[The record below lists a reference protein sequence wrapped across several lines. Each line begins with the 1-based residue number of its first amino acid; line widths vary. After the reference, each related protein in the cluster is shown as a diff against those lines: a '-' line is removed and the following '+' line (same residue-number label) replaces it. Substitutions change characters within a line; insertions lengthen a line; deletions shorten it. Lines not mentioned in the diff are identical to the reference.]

1 MAKISLN
8 IQSATELLLKNMQN
22 TNLQRHC
29 FAVGKTLAAF
39 YDFYVGDGREVG
51 VLTREEWEI
60 IGTLHD
66 ADWEITTDTPDKHTI
81 VLLDWLEQY
90 DAPEEMLNVFRSHNN
105 PHTHLREPETLLEWT
120 LECCDE
126 LTGFIVAVTLVRP
139 EKQLLLVEATS
150 VLKKFKQKEFARQVS
165 REQIAQC
172 ETKLNIPFEKF
183 VEITLTAMQKDHEL
197 LGL

>member
-1 MAKISLN
+1 MQKIELTLDSAKK
-8 IQSATELLLKNMQN
+8 LLQKNMQN
-22 TNLQRHC
+22 LNLQRHC

-39 YDFYVGDGREVG
+39 YDYYKTEERDLGK
-51 VLTREEWEI
+51 LTRDQWEI

-66 ADWEITTDTPDKHTI
+66 ADWEQTTNTPDKHT
-81 VLLDWLEQY
+81 VMLLEWLEQY
-90 DAPEEMLNVFRSHNN
+90 DTSEEMLNVFRSHNN
-105 PHTHLREPETLLEWT
+105 PHTRLREPKTLLEWT

-139 EKQLLLVEATS
+139 EKQLQLVEAAS

-172 ETKLNIPFEKF
+172 ETKLNIPLDKF
-183 VEITLTAMQKDHEL
+183 VEITLNAMKKDHEL

>member
-1 MAKISLN
+1 MQKIELTLDSAKK
-8 IQSATELLLKNMQN
+8 LLQKNVQN
-22 TNLQRHC
+22 SNLQRHC

-39 YDFYVGDGREVG
+39 YDYYKTESRDLGR
-51 VLTREEWEI
+51 LTREQWEI

-66 ADWEITTDTPDKHTI
+66 ADWEQTTNTPDKHTV
-81 VLLDWLEQY
+81 VLLEWLEQY
-90 DAPEEMLNVFRSHNN
+90 DTPEEILKVFRSHNN

-139 EKQLLLVEATS
+139 EKQLQLVETTS

-165 REQIAQC
+165 REQIQQC
-172 ETKLNIPFEKF
+172 ETKLEIPLDKF
-183 VEITLTAMQKDHEL
+183 AEITLTAMKKDHEL

>member
-1 MAKISLN
+1 MQKLELTLDSAKK
-8 IQSATELLLKNMQN
+8 LLQTNVQN
-22 TNLQRHC
+22 LNLQRHC

-39 YDFYVGDGREVG
+39 YDYYKGEDRAVST
-51 VLTREEWEI
+51 LTREQWEI

-66 ADWEITTDTPDKHTI
+66 ADWELTTNTPDKHTI
-81 VLLDWLEQY
+81 ILLQWLEQY
-90 DAPEEMLNVFRSHNN
+90 DVSEEMLNVFRSHNN

-139 EKQLLLVEATS
+139 EKQLLLVEASS

-172 ETKLNIPFEKF
+172 ETKLNIPLDKF
-183 VEITLTAMQKDHEL
+183 VEITLCAMQKDHEL